1 MVKYCCEIC
10 KKNFRL
16 KETYDKHM
24 NKEHSSSYTTDIN
37 DITTTENT
45 VLDDVY
51 FSNKT
56 CQELIAICKIQG
68 LKGYSS
74 KNKLELIGMLSH
86 AKNNNETNNETNN
99 KTDDNILKIDQNV
112 TENKELND
120 MDFSNKTRQEL
131 IAICKKQGL
140 KGYSSK
146 NKLELIRLIGLFS
159 SAKVKPVDNVPIS
172 IEDGDI
178 QKNSFYVGDNLEL
191 LNKVKS
197 ETVHMIYFD
206 PPYNTGRNFHYFKDK
221 FADFPKFM
229 EERIEECHRVLKKDG
244 NIIIH
249 VEPRISHHIRIIC
262 DKIFGYTNFKNEIV
276 WHSGGNAKNKYQ
288 LGRNHDTIIVYGKSS
303 NSKFFPLY
311 KPYTDEYKKGLKMCP
326 YHKKLYSTS
335 AAHNSQPEVNPRP
348 NLIYEWNGNIRQWY
362 FSNEKI
368 KLLHDDN
375 RLEYNTAGI
384 PRIKRFLDE
393 MEGIPVR
400 DTWDDI
406 SSIQNGEK
414 TKYATQKPIKLLERI
429 LALYSCEGDLCM
441 DPFAGSGTLGRA
453 CILMKREYIL
463 FDINP
468 EAKMVYDKDA

>member
-24 NKEHSSSYTTDIN
+24 NKEHSSSYTADIN
-37 DITTTENT
+37 DLTTAENT
-45 VLDDVY
+45 VIDDVN

-56 CQELIAICKIQG
+56 RLELIAICKKQG

-74 KNKLELIGMLSH
+74 KNKLELIGLLSH
-86 AKNNNETNNETNN
+86 AKNNNETNN

-146 NKLELIRLIGLFS
+146 NKLELIRLLGLLS

-172 IEDGDI
+172 IDDGDI
-178 QKNSFYVGDNLEL
+178 QKNSFYIGDNLEL
-191 LNKVKS
+191 LKKVKS
-197 ETVHMIYFD
+197 ETVHMIYLD

-244 NIIIH
+244 SIIIH

-311 KPYTDEYKKGLKMCP
+311 KPYTDEYKKNLKMCP

>member
-24 NKEHSSSYTTDIN
+24 NKEHSSSYKTDIN
-37 DITTTENT
+37 DLTTTENT
-45 VLDDVY
+45 VIDDVN

-56 CQELIAICKIQG
+56 RLELIAICKKQG
-68 LKGYSS
+68 FKGYSS
-74 KNKLELIGMLSH
+74 KNKLELIGMLLH
-86 AKNNNETNNETNN
+86 AKNNNETNN

-146 NKLELIRLIGLFS
+146 NKLELIRLLGLLS

-191 LNKVKS
+191 LKKVKS
-197 ETVHMIYFD
+197 ETVHMIYLD

-244 NIIIH
+244 SIIIH

-303 NSKFFPLY
+303 NSKFCPLY
-311 KPYTDEYKKGLKMCP
+311 KPYTDEYKKNLKMCP